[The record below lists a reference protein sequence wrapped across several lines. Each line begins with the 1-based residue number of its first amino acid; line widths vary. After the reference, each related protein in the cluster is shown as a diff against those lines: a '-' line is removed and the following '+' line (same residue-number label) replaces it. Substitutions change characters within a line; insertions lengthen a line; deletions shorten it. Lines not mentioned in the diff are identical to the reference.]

1 MEFAACR
8 GAGRR
13 IDRRVTARTT
23 AKPSAANPAPS
34 AASEPIEEPLDSA
47 DTFATG
53 VSLSEP
59 GAIVGNRLAALPPGL
74 VVEVDAMLDSGMG
87 DSDAALADAWTV
99 READAAGTVARLAA
113 LPVTVRLTA
122 VTVVAVAGT
131 VTSAW
136 NSRWAEVA
144 STAPRLHADVP
155 SPTPQPKVKTG
166 MPAPVVDFSAM
177 LASGTLPPSVQAPT
191 SHWDACP
198 RTLVCC
204 SGRIPTHKL
213 TGVVVAAAAVV
224 AAAVGVGVAVAAAA
238 WNAVSTMA

>member
-8 GAGRR
+8 GVGRR
-13 IDRRVTARTT
+13 IDTRVIARTI

-34 AASEPIEEPLDSA
+34 AASEPIEEPLESA

-53 VSLSEP
+53 VSLSEEP
-59 GAIVGNRLAALPPGL
+59 GATVGNRLAALPPGL
-74 VVEVDAMLDSGMG
+74 SVEVDATLDRGMG
-87 DSDAALADAWTV
+87 DSAAALADAWTV

-136 NSRWAEVA
+136 NSRCAELA

-155 SPTPQPKVKTG
+155 LPTPQPKVKVG
-166 MPAPVVDFSAM
+166 IPAPVVDFS
-177 LASGTLPPSVQAPT
+177 
-191 SHWDACP
+191 
-198 RTLVCC
+198 
-204 SGRIPTHKL
+204 
-213 TGVVVAAAAVV
+213 
-224 AAAVGVGVAVAAAA
+224 
-238 WNAVSTMA
+238 